1 MIFLNHRSEHVV
13 QLPKGETSRKY
24 FLPPVHASLGQGDKG
39 KADVWPLREGNT
51 QGLLG
56 LAKEMGTGKIFKCCR
71 SPSRA
76 QLAHFDL
83 VHMCLSQ
90 GADHL
95 ARGPGSL
102 RLQVGSALLPEGSAG
117 RYYTVAGIHPSSF
130 LLLFFFSLSL
140 LLFKC
145 SCSFLF
151 KKKYLFGHIRS

>member
-1 MIFLNHRSEHVV
+1 MLFSCPKARPQGNIF
-13 QLPKGETSRKY
+13 SREK
-24 FLPPVHASLGQGDKG
+24 QM
-39 KADVWPLREGNT
+39 VWPLREGNT

-56 LAKEMGTGKIFKCCR
+56 LAKEMGTAKIFKCCR

-83 VHMCLSQ
+83 IHVCLSQ

-102 RLQVGSALLPEGSAG
+102 TLQVGSALLPEGSAG

-130 LLLFFFSLSL
+130 LLFFSSLSL

-145 SCSFLF
+145 SCSFL
-151 KKKYLFGHIRS
+151 KKKKNLFGHIRS